1 MILGKMEGPYV
12 EFCADDDQRNY
23 SSRSLNFRLTDHL
36 FSMRSR
42 FTMTS
47 SYQSYSNARADE
59 PDVGIPHI
67 LKRMLRISLRA

>member
-42 FTMTS
+42 FHDDLLLPKLLQR
-47 SYQSYSNARADE
+47 QS
-59 PDVGIPHI
+59 
-67 LKRMLRISLRA
+67 